1 MKHEGQRLARDD
13 RLRVLNVYSTFLTF
27 AYIQLVLVAIAL
39 VGAVGAKRISYK
51 RVEVDHFADDKELT
65 IPEEDEDKVNIYI
78 YYSIYRDN
86 KAR

>member
-1 MKHEGQRLARDD
+1 MYTQSFSP
-13 RLRVLNVYSTFLTF
+13 LRIL
-27 AYIQLVLVAIAL
+27 QLVLVAIAL

-78 YYSIYRDN
+78 YYSIL
-86 KAR
+86 